1 MNANVGGMDKVLRL
15 TAGIVL
21 VGLTLTDMIG
31 VWGWVGV
38 VALATGLINWCP
50 LYPLVGINTRKS
62 KTETG
67 EAAG

>member
-1 MNANVGGMDKVLRL
+1 MNANVGGIDKVLRM
-15 TAGIVL
+15 TVGIVL
-21 VGLTLTDMIG
+21 IGLTLTDMIG

-62 KTETG
+62 KADAG